1 MIKTIVNTELPLA
14 ERFMVKKNV
23 IKGGTGRKR
32 FCIVTGTHG
41 DELEGQMVCYEMAR
55 LVQQHADQLNGTIE
69 IYPALNPLGI
79 DTIQRGIPN
88 FDLDMNRIFP
98 GNEHGTM
105 AEQAAYRIC
114 EDLKGADM
122 VIDIHSSNL
131 YLRESPQV
139 RINVLNEEQLVPEAR
154 HLGVDFIWVHDAATV
169 LEATLA
175 HSLNSTGTPCLVVE
189 MGVGQRI
196 NHQMCTHLVKGIF
209 NLMKEMG
216 MWNRPLSPLKGEKRD
231 VNEDENVNER
241 SAQRDA
247 SLDEGGQKNDE
258 LCSLTGDN
266 QPLLDPIVCKGNRVT
281 FLNAECSGV
290 FLTDLRT
297 GKIVEKV
304 QSIGRIVD
312 PLTGSVLSDVV
323 SPIDGFLF
331 TIRAYPI
338 VYEGSLMARIFE
350 YSDEELDTV
359 KAVSA
364 AEPIS

>member
-14 ERFMVKKNV
+14 ERFLVRKNV
-23 IKGGTGRKR
+23 IQGGQGKKR
-32 FCIVTGTHG
+32 ICIVTGTHG

-55 LVQQHADQLNGTIE
+55 LVQEHIDMLDGTIE

-139 RINVLNEEQLVPEAR
+139 RINVQNENVLVPEAR

-196 NHQMCTHLVKGIF
+196 NHRMCSHLVKGIF
-209 NLMKEMG
+209 NLMHEMG
-216 MWNRPLSPLKGEKRD
+216 MWDSSTESAEAFLTSIDSLPLI
-231 VNEDENVNER
+231 
-241 SAQRDA
+241 A
-247 SLDEGGQKNDE
+247 
-258 LCSLTGDN
+258 
-266 QPLLDPIVCKGNRVT
+266 PIVCKGNRVT

-297 GKIVEKV
+297 GKIIRKG
-304 QSIGRIVD
+304 QSVGKIVD
-312 PLTGSVLSDVV
+312 PLTGQVLSDVV

-350 YSDEELDTV
+350 FCDEELPTV
-359 KAVSA
+359 TAVSQ
-364 AEPIS
+364 AEENN